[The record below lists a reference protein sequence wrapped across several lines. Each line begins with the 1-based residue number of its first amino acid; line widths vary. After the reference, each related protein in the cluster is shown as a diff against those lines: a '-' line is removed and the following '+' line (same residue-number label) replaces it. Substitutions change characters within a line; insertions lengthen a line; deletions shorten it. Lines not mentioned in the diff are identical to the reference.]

1 MQSTALFSLEKAREE
16 LMDLLCNYVSYTKTE
31 LILVFDAYLV
41 KNGEGSEFMH
51 NGYKVVYTKA
61 NQTADAYIEKII
73 VRAWPRLQHPNG
85 DMRQAV
91 AVLCR

>member
-1 MQSTALFSLEKAREE
+1 
-16 LMDLLCNYVSYTKTE
+16 MDLLCNYVSYTKTE